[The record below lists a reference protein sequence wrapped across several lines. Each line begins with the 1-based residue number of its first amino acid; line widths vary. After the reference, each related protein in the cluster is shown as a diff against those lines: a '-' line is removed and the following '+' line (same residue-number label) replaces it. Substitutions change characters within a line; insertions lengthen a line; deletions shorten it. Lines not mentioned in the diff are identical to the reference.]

1 MSSIFTIK
9 MNYQRSIRPA
19 EQLDRLAEQIRRVGS
34 SKIKQ
39 AREAEA
45 RGWKGDNE
53 KLMRTKHEVLQDKV
67 NTTANSLRNIA
78 NAIRTIAKNTY
89 DAEMRAWEIAH
100 RRTYNG

>member
-9 MNYQRSIRPA
+9 MNYQRSIRQA

-45 RGWKGDNE
+45 RGWKGDN
-53 KLMRTKHEVLQDKV
+53 
-67 NTTANSLRNIA
+67 
-78 NAIRTIAKNTY
+78 
-89 DAEMRAWEIAH
+89 
-100 RRTYNG
+100 